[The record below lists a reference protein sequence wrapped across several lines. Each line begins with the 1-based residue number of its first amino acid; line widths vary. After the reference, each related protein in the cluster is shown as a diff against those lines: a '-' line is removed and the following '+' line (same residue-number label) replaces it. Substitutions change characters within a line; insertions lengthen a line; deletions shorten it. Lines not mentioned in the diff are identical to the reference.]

1 MDLLKLL
8 IFWIILVP
16 SGSWQHGLPQ
26 IYLASFYAYALREP
40 LVTHTLE
47 MAVLHRMIS
56 IQVTIT

>member
-1 MDLLKLL
+1 MSAR
-8 IFWIILVP
+8 IPINALVIA
-16 SGSWQHGLPQ
+16 Q